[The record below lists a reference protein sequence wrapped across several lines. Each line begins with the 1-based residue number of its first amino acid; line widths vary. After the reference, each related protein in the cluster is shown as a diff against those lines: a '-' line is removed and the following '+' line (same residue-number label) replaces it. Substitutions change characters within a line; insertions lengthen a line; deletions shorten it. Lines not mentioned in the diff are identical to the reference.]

1 LDEAP
6 GLHRG
11 DRAPYAQHRRPS
23 AFRVCTVSQGVKAR
37 LAALAA
43 LGAAV
48 LAAAVLVAM
57 LFTSLLAV
65 AAAAALLVVAGGCA
79 WIALTRSGLARMF
92 GLAAAVL
99 AIAASAT
106 ALYLGGAGKGV
117 AAFLAAIALFTVA
130 ARSAGRRS
138 LRSRPSAVRG
148 TSAPARDAGRPR
160 AVLLMN
166 PRSGGGKVE
175 RFHLAQEAKRRG
187 IETIELGPGDDLR
200 RLAVDAVASAD
211 AIGMAGGDGSQA
223 LVADVAMRHNVPYV
237 CVPAGTRN
245 HLALDLGLDRDD
257 VVGALDGFVDGV
269 AHRIDVGLVNGRL
282 FVNNVSLGVYAEAV
296 RSDAYRDA
304 KLATMERTLPE
315 LLGPGATPMDLR
327 FTDAEGKLHETAQLL
342 MVSNNPYRIDD
353 LTGGSSRPRLDTGM
367 LGILA
372 VEITSSAQAAE
383 LLALEAIGRARNSGG
398 WLEWSAPTLVVDSSS
413 QIAAGIDGESMMLEP
428 PLRFEIVPQAL
439 TVLLPPSAIGVSPA
453 GLSQGLSLSAVREL
467 WGEVRGGTP

>member
-1 LDEAP
+1 MHA
-6 GLHRG
+6 
-11 DRAPYAQHRRPS
+11 
-23 AFRVCTVSQGVKAR
+23 VSEPASAR

-43 LGAAV
+43 LGAALVAVAV
-48 LAAAVLVAM
+48 LVVTLFTSALAVLVA
-57 LFTSLLAV
+57 
-65 AAAAALLVVAGGCA
+65 AAALFVAGGCA
-79 WIALTRSGLARMF
+79 WIALTRSGLARML
-92 GLAAAVL
+92 GAAAVVL
-99 AIAASAT
+99 GIAASAT

-117 AAFLAAIALFTVA
+117 AAFLAAIAVFTIA

-138 LRSRPSAVRG
+138 RRSRPS
-148 TSAPARDAGRPR
+148 TARVTPVAAGEAGRTR

-175 RFHLAQEAKRRG
+175 RFHLAQEARRRG

-223 LVADVAMRHNVPYV
+223 LVAEVAMRHNVPYV

-257 VVGALDGFVDGV
+257 VVGALDGFIAGV

-304 KLATMERTLPE
+304 KLETMERKLPE
-315 LLGPGATPMDLR
+315 LLGPGATPMDLQ
-327 FTDAEGKLHETAQLL
+327 FTDAEGKRHETAQLL
-342 MVSNNPYRIDD
+342 MVSNNPYRLDD
-353 LTGGSSRPRLDTGM
+353 LTGGSSRPRLDTGV

-383 LLALEAIGRARNSGG
+383 LLALEAIGRARSSGG
-398 WLEWSAPTLVVDSSS
+398 WLEWSAPTLVVDSGSEV
-413 QIAAGIDGESMMLEP
+413 AAGIDGESVLLEP

-439 TVLLPPSAIGVSPA
+439 TILLPPSAVGVSPA
-453 GLSQGLSLSAVREL
+453 GLTPGLSLAAVREL

>member
-1 LDEAP
+1 M
-6 GLHRG
+6 
-11 DRAPYAQHRRPS
+11 
-23 AFRVCTVSQGVKAR
+23 
-37 LAALAA
+37 
-43 LGAAV
+43 
-48 LAAAVLVAM
+48 LVAT

-65 AAAAALLVVAGGCA
+65 AAAAAALVVAGGCA
-79 WIALTRSGLARMF
+79 WIALTRSGVARML
-92 GLAAAVL
+92 GVAAAVL

-106 ALYLGGAGKGV
+106 ALYLGGAGLGV

-130 ARSAGRRS
+130 ARSARRRS
-138 LRSRPSAVRG
+138 VRSRRPAARG
-148 TSAPARDAGRPR
+148 TSAPARDAGRSTR

-304 KLATMERTLPE
+304 KLATLERTLPE
-315 LLGPGATPMDLR
+315 LLGPGTTPMDLR
-327 FTDAEGKLHETAQLL
+327 FTDGEGKQHETAQLL
-342 MVSNNPYRIDD
+342 MVSNNPYRLDD
-353 LTGGSSRPRLDTGM
+353 LTGGSSRPHLDTGL

-398 WLEWSAPTLVVDSSS
+398 WLEWSAPTLVVDSSA
-413 QIAAGIDGESMMLEP
+413 QVAAGIDGESMMLEP

-439 TVLLPPSAIGVSPA
+439 TVLLPPSAVGVSPA
-453 GLSQGLSLSAVREL
+453 GLTPGLSLSAVREL